1 MRIAL
6 ILVIFGVI
14 LCTGCSD
21 KEPPKKDAIEEPVVE
36 KSIAD
41 KSAMKLEIETP
52 IYTSLLEIFMDAKRG
67 HKDKWKGRWVIF
79 EGHVA
84 RKEILESLYLHRP
97 GHYDMCVIM
106 ENDSKPQLYKYN
118 VDRTYIFST
127 RVIDLIIRGSIAS
140 VILKFEDK
148 GKLIM
153 PPDYTGTIDVDLNV
167 LANDV
172 EQGGHEKWIGK
183 RVRLIGKVRYKSEES
198 NELHIVNPD
207 YDIFKIFGFGNF
219 EFVISGFDP
228 NSNEIGEYKDD
239 GVYTFTVKIEGLDPN
254 LLILLRRYRLMTS
267 IIDK

>member
-1 MRIAL
+1 MRVAS
-6 ILVIFGVI
+6 ILLMCLGI

-21 KEPPKKDAIEEPVVE
+21 KEPPKKDTVKKAVAEKAIANESVT
-36 KSIAD
+36 
-41 KSAMKLEIETP
+41 KLEIETP
-52 IYTSLLEIFMDAKRG
+52 IYTSLLEISRDARHG
-67 HKDKWKGRWVIF
+67 NADKWKSKWIIF
-79 EGHVA
+79 EGKV
-84 RKEILESLYLHRP
+84 KSKKGEMISLHRP
-97 GHYDMCVIM
+97 VFSETCLIL
-106 ENDSKPQLYKYN
+106 ENSSNPQFHEYSLDY
-118 VDRTYIFST
+118 TYIFSA
-127 RVIDLIIRGSIAS
+127 RFIRLSLNNDFVGIS
-140 VILKFEDK
+140 LRFENK
-148 GKLIM
+148 GKLII
-153 PPDYTGTIDVDLNV
+153 PPDYTGIIDVDLNV